1 MNLHSAIP
9 SSTSMRTI
17 YNLAAL
23 VSFLTPGAHALY
35 ETTYHSTSLAIQP
48 LTILQK
54 SSSYDPD
61 NTTLFLVCPVG
72 TIVDQPGPTIYMS
85 TGDLVWSNPS
95 LGGCEDFNIQT
106 FNGQQYLTMW
116 LGSGSA
122 VVGAQEGSGN
132 ATMLNSN
139 YEIVMNVSAVN
150 PGGTDLHEFNIVK
163 PANQTALVTA
173 FNTIPV
179 RFHCAGGPQRLS
191 SKKIPRAA
199 RLDVRWWPSERVLRE
214 FDRPGDRY
222 RHEARPLQLDLSGS
236 HRSFRVVQQHIANG

>member
-1 MNLHSAIP
+1 
-9 SSTSMRTI
+9 MRTI
-17 YNLAAL
+17 YNFAAL
-23 VSFLTPGAHALY
+23 VPFLTPGAHALY

-48 LTILQK
+48 FTILQK
-54 SSSYDPD
+54 SPSYDPD

-72 TIVDQPGPTIYMS
+72 TIVDQPGPTIYTS

-122 VVGAQEGSGN
+122 VVGVQQGSGN

-179 RFHCAGGPQRLS
+179 RFHCAGATEIIL
-191 SKKIPRAA
+191 
-199 RLDVRWWPSERVLRE
+199 
-214 FDRPGDRY
+214 
-222 RHEARPLQLDLSGS
+222 
-236 HRSFRVVQQHIANG
+236 